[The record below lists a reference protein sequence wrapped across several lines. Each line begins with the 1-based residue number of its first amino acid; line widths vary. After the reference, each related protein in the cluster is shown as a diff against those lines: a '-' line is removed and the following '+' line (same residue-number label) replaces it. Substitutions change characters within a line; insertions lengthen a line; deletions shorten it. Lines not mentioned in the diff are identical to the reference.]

1 MKIKVPEIYLPF
13 SLLEIFR
20 VSLLVKTGIAVHF
33 QVVPR
38 DESRI
43 DEICFPSTWEREVSC

>member
-1 MKIKVPEIYLPF
+1 MKIKVPEIYLTF
-13 SLLEIFR
+13 SLYEIFR
-20 VSLLVKTGIAVHF
+20 ISLVKTGIAVHF

-43 DEICFPSTWEREVSC
+43 DEICFPSTWEGEVSC

>member
-20 VSLLVKTGIAVHF
+20 VSLVKTGIAVHF

-43 DEICFPSTWEREVSC
+43 DEICFPSTWEGEVSC

>member
-20 VSLLVKTGIAVHF
+20 ISLVKTGIAVHF
-33 QVVPR
+33 QPVTNQESMRFVFRPR
-38 DESRI
+38 GKGR
-43 DEICFPSTWEREVSC
+43 